1 MPWPGS
7 KVLKKLKSRKSDT
20 DSCFSLPPP
29 GPSLFKSAIQAQQPV
44 SESVGRRNVLF
55 RDNRL
60 PDGSS
65 ASQQFVPRPRLPSY
79 SGSLD
84 YCGPQVRSSPATP
97 VLSGRMP
104 PAGTA
109 IPSLASYPVSY
120 QSNCY
125 VEYDGMSARSA
136 STLQRPRLTN
146 LSDFNLPTEPVPT
159 SFSARPPPPSSRRAF
174 DADIPSPD
182 YPILPSSTSSNSNRD
197 SGLDSD
203 SRSSSGPKPTY
214 SPFKRGAEH
223 GQGWNFANGDQ
234 HLMFDQPGI
243 PDGRPKLINQN
254 ASTQSRPVFE
264 PRHQHSRFT
273 ADEEAYRSLSN
284 PRHCQYNR
292 PSMDYFE
299 TSSVRDWNLPRD
311 RQPLPKTSSLMNV
324 HRVPEVRDRYR
335 SRDYEVPL
343 STGRNR
349 HCSSCS
355 CLNSIRDEVGQYTSV
370 GTNTETPSATETLR
384 SSLKR
389 VQLPKTPLNARR
401 DREKTSSLAM
411 TWQSLGSEEE
421 RQSDEEADRRG
432 GGGGGG
438 GDSRGNSVSRPAY
451 QTPPISLPISSP
463 NSRRANRKPP
473 TTGGLRLPRSQP
485 LKAQPRGQTVH
496 RTFNE
501 VEEAADDD
509 DFEEGERFTWRREG
523 KEAADRS
530 PAFGETSDFQ
540 EYSPTPS
547 NRRTL
552 RAEEQEDRSFVR
564 I

>member
-1 MPWPGS
+1 
-7 KVLKKLKSRKSDT
+7 
-20 DSCFSLPPP
+20 
-29 GPSLFKSAIQAQQPV
+29 
-44 SESVGRRNVLF
+44 
-55 RDNRL
+55 
-60 PDGSS
+60 
-65 ASQQFVPRPRLPSY
+65 
-79 SGSLD
+79 
-84 YCGPQVRSSPATP
+84 
-97 VLSGRMP
+97 MP

-146 LSDFNLPTEPVPT
+146 LSDFNLPTEPIPT

-223 GQGWNFANGDQ
+223 GQ
-234 HLMFDQPGI
+234 
-243 PDGRPKLINQN
+243 
-254 ASTQSRPVFE
+254 
-264 PRHQHSRFT
+264 
-273 ADEEAYRSLSN
+273 
-284 PRHCQYNR
+284 YNR

-299 TSSVRDWNLPRD
+299 TSSVRDWNLSRD

-343 STGRNR
+343 NTSRNR

-432 GGGGGG
+432 GGGG
-438 GDSRGNSVSRPAY
+438 DSRGNSVSRPAY
-451 QTPPISLPISSP
+451 QTPPLSLPISSP

-485 LKAQPRGQTVH
+485 LKAQPRGQTAH

-530 PAFGETSDFQ
+530 P
-540 EYSPTPS
+540 
-547 NRRTL
+547 
-552 RAEEQEDRSFVR
+552 
-564 I
+564 